1 VQNLI
6 AFLVKNNHWFVFCL
20 LEVVS
25 AVLLFH
31 YNSYQGSVWFSSA
44 NYMAGKVFE
53 VRSGVESYFTLNALN
68 EKLTQRN
75 IELEQKVQQLT
86 TQLEVVT
93 ADSSLMTGELSRL
106 RENFTMIPAKV
117 VSNEVNRAD
126 NLITIDKGAADGVR
140 KDMGVVCGTGVVGIV
155 YLVSQHYS
163 VVIPVLSS
171 KSNISCTIQNRGYFG
186 YLHWTGG
193 SPKLAYV
200 DDVPRHARFRL
211 YDKVV
216 TSGYSSVFP
225 PGVLVGKILHV
236 YNSPDGISYRMQV
249 ELSTDFTRLRDV
261 CVIDD
266 TVMNERLRVMRE
278 AQDSLKTDKHE

>member
-1 VQNLI
+1 MQNLI

-86 TQLEVVT
+86 TQLEVAT

-117 VSNEVNRAD
+117 VSNEVNQAD